1 MTGSHQY
8 PVHVNKCRDKSGS
21 VHGSCGAGCGGPTNT
36 PVESCLYVP
45 RGPSHHHLSAGTFCP
60 PTQCTLEYR
69 RAPHFDTQ
77 AKLRNPKRERKLLFA
92 PKRTTSYHR
101 QRFEALQLVQ
111 AHTLLC
117 ESREPRSLPRLPF
130 RGDIKPPPY
139 RSRFRLVGSVQSLSR
154 SFEQQPA
161 SIGQSAT
168 CLPP

>member
-1 MTGSHQY
+1 MSTNVAINRAAFTAAAGPGVGGPQTPLSSLACTY
-8 PVHVNKCRDKSGS
+8 LEVLPTTSRRELS
-21 VHGSCGAGCGGPTNT
+21 VHPPNAHWNIGGRLTST
-36 PVESCLYVP
+36 
-45 RGPSHHHLSAGTFCP
+45 RKLSFAI
-60 PTQCTLEYR
+60 QRE
-69 RAPHFDTQ
+69 
-77 AKLRNPKRERKLLFA
+77 RERKLLFA